1 MTYKPAIDEWID
13 AFGYCEDEILFNVPF
28 STQWSEETR
37 QEYLREQKKIR
48 EHNRRVVEKIARDA
62 LRAINHGVYLT
73 KNTQNRIYS
82 FEGPAQKYF
91 LEFLRRELE

>member
-1 MTYKPAIDEWID
+1 MTYKPAIDEWMD
-13 AFGYCEDEILFNVPF
+13 AFGYCEDEILYNLPH
-28 STQWSEETR
+28 STRWSEEER

-62 LRAINHGVYLT
+62 LRAINHGVYLRR
-73 KNTQNRIYS
+73 NTSNRIYS